1 MPIADLCKNFFSPL
15 KYFNI
20 FKLVNRACVIYNKD
34 QLTPVK
40 LNDHKVLITE
50 YNDLG
55 MGRFFDPRTK
65 QSFKFEHL
73 RKETSDYEVCILIPC
88 IHLFLYSHEVI

>member
-34 QLTPVK
+34 RSLNQIVLQRTALFRVIIYVK
-40 LNDHKVLITE
+40 IRD
-50 YNDLG
+50 YS
-55 MGRFFDPRTK
+55 RTS
-65 QSFKFEHL
+65 QSTYLPPPDKFSEIID
-73 RKETSDYEVCILIPC
+73 K
-88 IHLFLYSHEVI
+88 